1 LNEIPLARRC
11 LAEFFGTYFLLFAG
25 CGAIVINDVAG
36 SAITHPGIA
45 LTFGLIVMAMIY
57 AIGDVSGAH
66 INPAV
71 TFAFSISKRFP
82 KKEVVPYIGS
92 QCAGGIAASAT
103 LNLLFNHKTL
113 GGTIPLAGYVYESL
127 VLEVILTA
135 LLLFVILGVSQGSK
149 EKGVLA
155 GIAIGGT
162 IALEAMFAGPICGA
176 SMNPIRSLGPA
187 IVSGSLEH
195 QWIYIVGPLGGAA
208 LGVFIARIAI
218 DDSPV
223 DDSDKD
229 AD

>member
-1 LNEIPLARRC
+1 
-11 LAEFFGTYFLLFAG
+11 
-25 CGAIVINDVAG
+25 
-36 SAITHPGIA
+36 
-45 LTFGLIVMAMIY
+45 M
-57 AIGDVSGAH
+57 
-66 INPAV
+66 
-71 TFAFSISKRFP
+71 
-82 KKEVVPYIGS
+82 
-92 QCAGGIAASAT
+92 
-103 LNLLFNHKTL
+103 
-113 GGTIPLAGYVYESL
+113 YESL
-127 VLEVILTA
+127 VLEVLLTA